1 MAAAPVRLRR
11 GRRPRQ
17 RRGSRGTLPT
27 LTAIVPVN
35 VGRVLRRRP
44 NPAPD
49 GLTGSEGADPDPGR
63 GYGVGVRVV
72 VAGRP
77 GGGGGVGLV
86 LGAWVTT
93 PGCGGRGRAN
103 PPVSPLFFRPATH

>member
-11 GRRPRQ
+11 GRRRRR

-72 VAGRP
+72 AAGVRRRGGGVRRGLGAWGDTRGR
-77 GGGGGVGLV
+77 GGGGR
-86 LGAWVTT
+86 
-93 PGCGGRGRAN
+93 PN
-103 PPVSPLFFRPATH
+103 PPRGP